1 MIILSSAIN
10 GNADIFITG
19 DKERAGNPP
28 QADFKGLIC
37 GNQFDWVHFL
47 KRLTMFIHITIF
59 DFIVEISYDIFCNH
73 IRIISKK
80 VGRIIILE
88 PFASTNLEKNLI

>member
-1 MIILSSAIN
+1 MLNQDAHHSSPSDLTDIDIHDKDDLIILSSAIN

-47 KRLTMFIHITIF
+47 KRLTTYIHITILQTT
-59 DFIVEISYDIFCNH
+59 S
-73 IRIISKK
+73 
-80 VGRIIILE
+80 
-88 PFASTNLEKNLI
+88 